1 MANPNDIAR
10 ILNEMVN
17 TLQDLSKKELDSV
30 EKIISEQKKLLEN
43 DKKIK
48 DSKKVLNEIKKEVR
62 KQDEKI
68 EREEKKQIG
77 LKKNL
82 LSSLIVS
89 GKKLSKSNFKIPG
102 DKSTSI
108 KDMLNKVSFK
118 FVEKKSKIQTVSKK
132 SQSLL
137 DFERKT
143 DETDIQQQQLDV
155 LKEIDKKLINLSF
168 NGSGSWLDSL
178 FEGVG
183 NLVSG
188 ILGGALGVGR
198 IGGLAGL
205 GGLFKGKLGG
215 LAKVGKV
222 GLRVAKNPIAL
233 GAVGVGLAGTVAYNY
248 FNKDEDKTEEI
259 EPRQKG
265 GPTKFGKTYLVGEDG
280 PEIFTPKQNGFIIPN
295 NKLNK
300 KESIRDDSM
309 ENVLGEF
316 KKSIVKNISKLIYKF
331 DLSFKNIDTSFGNKI
346 SEIYDNVKNWVSEYF
361 SALKD
366 KASNIY
372 DGVKKT
378 ISNVFDNVKNLV
390 KPIEVKKEPID
401 NKVFNF
407 NPNQQGLDKFNPNQ
421 VQLPD
426 INIKSEPVEIQSQFS
441 VKPIIQIENANEFDK
456 KFWTDEFV
464 PAFKNSLRVKKP
476 DIKTRYSYS
485 SDPFG

>member
-215 LAKVGKV
+215 LAKIGKV
-222 GLRVAKNPIAL
+222 GLKVAKNPIAL

-316 KKSIVKNISKLIYKF
+316 KKSIVKNISKLISKF

>member
-82 LSSLIVS
+82 LSSLIMS

-118 FVEKKSKIQTVSKK
+118 FVEMKSKIQTVSKK

-143 DETDIQQQQLDV
+143 DEADIQQQQLDV

-222 GLRVAKNPIAL
+222 GLKVAKNPIAL

>member
-82 LSSLIVS
+82 LSSLIMS

-222 GLRVAKNPIAL
+222 GLKVAKNPIAL

>member
-1 MANPNDIAR
+1 MY
-10 ILNEMVN
+10 
-17 TLQDLSKKELDSV
+17 
-30 EKIISEQKKLLEN
+30 
-43 DKKIK
+43 
-48 DSKKVLNEIKKEVR
+48 
-62 KQDEKI
+62 KI

-222 GLRVAKNPIAL
+222 GLKVAKNPIAL
-233 GAVGVGLAGTVAYNY
+233 GAVVVGFSSFLARVVRAGFAPAAAICFSVPLPSSFSSVTFSLVPSSVLKQVA
-248 FNKDEDKTEEI
+248 I
-259 EPRQKG
+259 I
-265 GPTKFGKTYLVGEDG
+265 V
-280 PEIFTPKQNGFIIPN
+280 EIF
-295 NKLNK
+295 
-300 KESIRDDSM
+300 
-309 ENVLGEF
+309 VLVP
-316 KKSIVKNISKLIYKF
+316 SARITLRP
-331 DLSFKNIDTSFGNKI
+331 T
-346 SEIYDNVKNWVSEYF
+346 YF
-361 SALKD
+361 
-366 KASNIY
+366 
-372 DGVKKT
+372 
-378 ISNVFDNVKNLV
+378 F
-390 KPIEVKKEPID
+390 
-401 NKVFNF
+401 
-407 NPNQQGLDKFNPNQ
+407 
-421 VQLPD
+421 
-426 INIKSEPVEIQSQFS
+426 
-441 VKPIIQIENANEFDK
+441 
-456 KFWTDEFV
+456 
-464 PAFKNSLRVKKP
+464 
-476 DIKTRYSYS
+476 
-485 SDPFG
+485 

>member
-1 MANPNDIAR
+1 M
-10 ILNEMVN
+10 
-17 TLQDLSKKELDSV
+17 
-30 EKIISEQKKLLEN
+30 
-43 DKKIK
+43 
-48 DSKKVLNEIKKEVR
+48 
-62 KQDEKI
+62 
-68 EREEKKQIG
+68 
-77 LKKNL
+77 
-82 LSSLIVS
+82 
-89 GKKLSKSNFKIPG
+89 
-102 DKSTSI
+102 
-108 KDMLNKVSFK
+108 
-118 FVEKKSKIQTVSKK
+118 
-132 SQSLL
+132 SLL

-143 DETDIQQQQLDV
+143 DEADIQQQQLDV

-222 GLRVAKNPIAL
+222 GLKVAKNPIAL
-233 GAVGVGLAGTVAYNY
+233 GAVGVGLAGTVTYNY

-316 KKSIVKNISKLIYKF
+316 KKSIVP
-331 DLSFKNIDTSFGNKI
+331 
-346 SEIYDNVKNWVSEYF
+346 NVVQKRCLF
-361 SALKD
+361 Q
-366 KASNIY
+366 
-372 DGVKKT
+372 
-378 ISNVFDNVKNLV
+378 
-390 KPIEVKKEPID
+390 
-401 NKVFNF
+401 FNGY
-407 NPNQQGLDKFNPNQ
+407 QRMCG
-421 VQLPD
+421 
-426 INIKSEPVEIQSQFS
+426 
-441 VKPIIQIENANEFDK
+441 
-456 KFWTDEFV
+456 
-464 PAFKNSLRVKKP
+464 
-476 DIKTRYSYS
+476 
-485 SDPFG
+485 

>member
-222 GLRVAKNPIAL
+222 GLKVAKNPIAL

>member
-143 DETDIQQQQLDV
+143 DEADIQQQQLDV

-222 GLRVAKNPIAL
+222 GLKVAKNPIAL

-248 FNKDEDKTEEI
+248 FKKDEDKTEEI

-316 KKSIVKNISKLIYKF
+316 KKSIVKNISKLISKF